1 MSADLV
7 LGSFPKTEYNSIE
20 RGTGCTMADAL
31 LQKKGVPPAKAL
43 AAAVCATLIVCTI
56 AYRLYSLSVTME
68 EHFHIFHPL
77 AQHPEL
83 KKALRGEGTVEL
95 VTSVVQFPLLT
106 MLGLVLVIPLG
117 PYITEHEAFQ
127 SLNPLL
133 PHHYATLCY
142 RVYSAWSRA
151 SNGKLAGKDL

>member
-1 MSADLV
+1 
-7 LGSFPKTEYNSIE
+7 
-20 RGTGCTMADAL
+20 MADAL

-43 AAAVCATLIVCTI
+43 AAAICGTLVVGII

-68 EHFHIFHPL
+68 DHFHIFHPL
-77 AQHPEL
+77 ADHPEL
-83 KKALRGEGTVEL
+83 KQALRGQGTLEL
-95 VTSVVQFPLLT
+95 VTMVIQFPLLT
-106 MLGLVLVIPLG
+106 MLGLVLVVPLG

-133 PHHYATLCY
+133 PHHYATICF

-151 SNGKLAGKDL
+151 SGGKLASKDL